1 MQISRQCV
9 KFNPTYQ
16 KDMDQ
21 VTMKKMNERLGKIK
35 QTFEGPVMSK
45 SRYVMPTDF

>member
-21 VTMKKMNERLGKIK
+21 VTMKKMNERAREN
-35 QTFEGPVMSK
+35 QTNL
-45 SRYVMPTDF
+45 